1 MVTQP
6 RKLFATFTVAMLFGI
21 AMVISLSSGA
31 SVTPSA
37 RADVLDP
44 SVHGRFDD
52 CAFRGAGRGPNTNN
66 LENAYCWLSAEKL
79 IAGEPITI
87 GNYEL
92 HYDSNFYGPPGHI
105 GGSATSHNAWPGK
118 AAFGNS
124 VFTPLSE
131 NDPAPVI
138 QYQKNFVRRTV
149 RGANNVNI
157 NLSNIHLIDKANGQR
172 VSDFSMAF
180 VDAETSD
187 KPTESWSLTAQ
198 ADVTVTG
205 KNMGTGGDG
214 RPNSNSCSGTFTGSV
229 NNFECRP
236 RNRDGG
242 SFAVTMKN
250 PRGFNLQIDLRT
262 GGDPKQAVAFAVVA
276 DRVGGDVHP
285 KAGEQE
291 ELTELES
298 RYAGSR
304 TSFDLS
310 ASLGGQ
316 PVRFDTGSV
325 GLVPHS
331 HKVHRFDSAPR
342 GNAIHPNGDLVF
354 TSRAV
359 EGDVS
364 KALHRY
370 RPEWTCRAPGLNI
383 DGVAQGEAFSFR
395 EETQL
400 IGYDE
405 NDHEL
410 VSDYNDHEVNG
421 HKHYFSPEQLTSRGI
436 ELINDPATGISE
448 VRVANGSGR
457 LMGGTYCEVQWQPRF
472 ELAEL
477 HLTKSYNAS
486 SDYLPSGGEQTV
498 QIAYQCTV
506 DRVGIPGYSGNSTTY
521 TNEDLIAAYPGH
533 FAKKQLDDA
542 QKTVVHDIIDEPVI
556 VDVPIDGD
564 PVVVTVPERMRCG
577 IYERED
583 ENPKLYNDATITL
596 RPHPNPVGDSNPSE
610 YHAEAPRN
618 EDGEFS
624 PIEFYINR
632 KDNLPTHGATSHS
645 LGGSPVVYTAH
656 FTNNYVANREP
667 LTLQYEFLPEDD
679 PTAIVPA
686 EQTKKVTSHLTC
698 SDIAIHDDNDGNVDD
713 AQATGAARNN
723 GDSLIVSTN
732 QNFQQVPTDVEC
744 QLIVEESAEGERAI
758 NRKLFLNDEEV
769 DPAPREEF
777 VAADEQGRTH
787 RVSLAAD
794 TDGAEEAPSRFV
806 FMLPAEIPEGKAAH
820 ELRLVSDY
828 RPRELDFSIDKHI
841 EGREPFPIGRGALL
855 PADASVMPMT
865 LTLTNNADFPLP
877 AGDLMELLDPS
888 LAGYTVTIGGNIDN
902 FDVTGGERFTIP
914 ANGNLDAIRHCFVGA
929 NNVNLQSAIPARTE
943 LTCQIAVD
951 LPPDTDSGFS
961 YDGEAFTVT
970 VTAERQEPK
979 TASASYG
986 ATKLSQLIDQMLP
999 NTGVQTMVWILGLGL
1014 LALLFGLWRYLREE
1028 KEEN

>member
-6 RKLFATFTVAMLFGI
+6 RKLAAIFTAVMLFGVSI
-21 AMVISLSSGA
+21 LVSLLGGVA
-31 SVTPSA
+31 ATPNA
-37 RADVLDP
+37 RADVLNP
-44 SVHGRFDD
+44 SAHNNFGD
-52 CAFRGAGRGPNTNN
+52 CAYRGGGTGPNTNN

-79 IAGEPITI
+79 INGEPIRV

-92 HYDSNFYGPPGHI
+92 HYDRALDGPPGYDR
-105 GGSATSHNAWPGK
+105 GSETGHRTWEN
-118 AAFGNS
+118 AAFQNS
-124 VFTPLSE
+124 IFQYFSE
-131 NDPAPVI
+131 SDPEPIIKYDSRVI
-138 QYQKNFVRRTV
+138 RR
-149 RGANNVNI
+149 ANRNQDYVNI
-157 NLSNIHLIDKANGQR
+157 NLSNIYLIDKTTGEQT
-172 VSDFSMAF
+172 SDFSLAF
-180 VDAETSD
+180 TDAETSD
-187 KPTESWSLTAQ
+187 KDGQFWRLSAQ
-198 ADVTVTG
+198 AADVIATG
-205 KNMGTGGDG
+205 RDMGVGGTG
-214 RPNSNSCSGTFTGSV
+214 RRNSNSCKKSFDDSGT
-229 NNFECRP
+229 NFVCIP
-236 RNRDGG
+236 SDRNGG
-242 SFAVTMKN
+242 SFAVTMQNPKSFDLHMELK
-250 PRGFNLQIDLRT
+250 PRGNTQ
-262 GGDPKQAVAFAVVA
+262 QAVAFAVVA

-285 KAGEQE
+285 KAGERE

-298 RYAGSR
+298 RYSGSR

-325 GLVPHS
+325 GLVPHL

-359 EGDVS
+359 EGDAS

-383 DGVAQGEAFSFR
+383 EGVAQDEAFSFR

-448 VRVANGSGR
+448 VRVANSSGR

-624 PIEFYINR
+624 PIEFYVNR

-686 EQTKKVTSHLTC
+686 EQTKNVTSHLTC
-698 SDIAIHDDNDGNVDD
+698 SDIAIHDDNGGNVAH

-723 GDSLIVSTN
+723 GHSLIVSAN
-732 QNFQQVPTDVEC
+732 QNFQQVPTGVEC

-758 NRKLFLNDEEV
+758 NRKLFLNGEEV
-769 DPAPREEF
+769 DPAPREEV
-777 VAADEQGRTH
+777 VAADEQGRPH
-787 RVSLAAD
+787 RVFLAAD
-794 TDGAEEAPSRFV
+794 TDSAEEAPNRFV
-806 FMLPAEIPEGKAAH
+806 FTLPAEIPEDKAAH

-828 RPRELDFSIDKHI
+828 RPRELDFSVDKHI

-951 LPPDTDSGFS
+951 LPPGTDSGFS

-979 TASASYG
+979 TEQSSYG

-1014 LALLFGLWRYLREE
+1014 LALLYGLWRYLRDD